1 MNTIEIK
8 NLTKFYG
15 KARGIKNVS
24 LNVEEGE
31 VFGFIGP
38 NGAGKS
44 TTIRA
49 MLGLIKSNEG
59 SIAIFGKNIENS
71 LVEVLNDIGYLPSE
85 VFYYDKTKA
94 IDLLKYSASFYDGNF
109 EERIK
114 YLANYLDL
122 DLNMKVDSMS
132 YGNKKKVGIIQ
143 GLLHSPKLIIL
154 DEPTG
159 GLDPLMQQKFF
170 DLIKEENMRG
180 ATVLFSSHILG
191 EVQRMCDRVA
201 IIKEGEIVA
210 IETIKNLT
218 NINIKYVDLIVNSE
232 ITENLFSEEDIKD
245 FSKKDNN
252 IKFTYTGDLN
262 DLLKLLRKV
271 DIADL
276 VINEP
281 DLEDIFMHYYG

>member
-85 VFYYDKTKA
+85 
-94 IDLLKYSASFYDGNF
+94 DG
-109 EERIK
+109 
-114 YLANYLDL
+114 
-122 DLNMKVDSMS
+122 S
-132 YGNKKKVGIIQ
+132 
-143 GLLHSPKLIIL
+143 
-154 DEPTG
+154 
-159 GLDPLMQQKFF
+159 
-170 DLIKEENMRG
+170 
-180 ATVLFSSHILG
+180 
-191 EVQRMCDRVA
+191 
-201 IIKEGEIVA
+201 
-210 IETIKNLT
+210 
-218 NINIKYVDLIVNSE
+218 
-232 ITENLFSEEDIKD
+232 
-245 FSKKDNN
+245 
-252 IKFTYTGDLN
+252 
-262 DLLKLLRKV
+262 
-271 DIADL
+271 
-276 VINEP
+276 
-281 DLEDIFMHYYG
+281 